1 MMTDRQTDI
10 RLTASYQANLGKPAQ
25 KGQTILDFNTA
36 RDDGVALA
44 SAGPYENHLH
54 LAPDTQPCQHLIAQ
68 FFTGRM
74 LFLPPKQQW
83 Q

>member
-10 RLTASYQANLGKPAQ
+10 RLTASFQDNLNKLAQ

-36 RDDGVALA
+36 REDGVALA

-54 LAPDTQPCQHLIAQ
+54 LAPDAQ
-68 FFTGRM
+68 
-74 LFLPPKQQW
+74 LV
-83 Q
+83 